1 MGMAK
6 SPNGHAVSRRSGDG
20 DLLNRW
26 LVALGR
32 WARPRLVVAPWSS
45 GLGLARTLLALGSG
59 LTLIATP
66 TDVLLSGGGV
76 IPRAG
81 CFADSAA
88 GAFCV
93 VPVWHGEL
101 MRWCAVAALLL
112 VASGWRPRL
121 TAIPHWYLSWSL
133 LVNSA
138 VPDGGDQLTAILTL
152 LLVPVGLTDR
162 RRWHWQD
169 PAPSSRAGVDRAHA
183 GTASLIA
190 YVAIALIHI
199 QVAVVYFQS
208 SVAKLGVA
216 EWADGTAMYYFL
228 QHQLF
233 GAPPWLSPVTD
244 LVTHQPLGV
253 SLLTWTPLAIEF
265 AIAVAIL
272 LRPPVRR
279 VLLVLGFALHATIGL
294 TMGLVSFGV
303 AMCGALLLYLLPIG
317 YQLRFEGLSAATR
330 RVRARLAV
338 PEPAGSADPAPGA
351 LPLRLL
357 DEVVGHRRRPAGVS
371 FLGPARRIRTA
382 VLGRT
387 SPGATAHRGA

>member
-1 MGMAK
+1 MGMAR
-6 SPNGHAVSRRSGDG
+6 SADDHAFSRRSGEG
-20 DLLNRW
+20 DLLSNW
-26 LVALGR
+26 LVSLGR
-32 WARPRLVVAPWSS
+32 RARPRLAVAPWSS
-45 GLGLARTLLALGSG
+45 SLGLGRTLLALGSA

-81 CFADSAA
+81 CSGDSAA

-93 VPVWHGEL
+93 LPVWDGAL

-121 TAIPHWYLSWSL
+121 TAVPHWYLSWSL

-138 VPDGGDQLTAILTL
+138 VPDGGDQLAAILTL
-152 LLVPVGLTDR
+152 LLIPVGLTDR
-162 RRWHWQD
+162 RRWHWQAPA
-169 PAPSSRAGVDRAHA
+169 PAPSSPDHDDRTDPGHA
-183 GTASLIA
+183 GTAALIA
-190 YVAIALIHI
+190 YAAIMLIRL
-199 QVAVVYFQS
+199 QVAAVYFQS
-208 SVAKLGVA
+208 SIAKLGVA

-244 LVTHQPLGV
+244 IVTHSPLGV

-272 LRPPVRR
+272 LRPPARR
-279 VLLVLGFALHATIGL
+279 VLLVLGFAFHATIGL
-294 TMGLVSFGV
+294 TMGLVSFGL

-317 YQLRFEGLSAATR
+317 HQLRF
-330 RVRARLAV
+330 
-338 PEPAGSADPAPGA
+338 
-351 LPLRLL
+351 
-357 DEVVGHRRRPAGVS
+357 RRPATMMQQVRVR
-371 FLGPARRIRTA
+371 LA
-382 VLGRT
+382 VLGRAASVKAPT
-387 SPGATAHRGA
+387 RIGVTASGAVDRHV